1 MPRRILLCTD
11 FSENSQPAGRMASI
25 CARAFGSNLLVLHV
39 INSKRIGFSSPEG
52 EVPVDIKRLLDNIR
66 ESCDQALQLVADQF
80 REEGHNVTAHCVTGV
95 PSSEIVRFARENA
108 VDLIVM
114 GTHGWTGIKHLIMGS
129 TAENV
134 LRSSACPV
142 LTVRPKQVR

>member
-11 FSENSQPAGRMASI
+11 FSENSQPAGRLAAE
-25 CARAFGSNLLVLHV
+25 CARAFAADLLVLHV
-39 INSKRIGFSSPEG
+39 INSKRIGFPSLEG
-52 EVPVDIKRLLDNIR
+52 KVPLDMQRLLDNIR
-66 ESCDQALQLVADQF
+66 ESCDQALLIFADQF
-80 REEGHNVTAHCVTGV
+80 REAARSVTAHCVTGV
-95 PSSEIVRFARENA
+95 PSSEIVRFAEENA

-134 LRSSACPV
+134 LRSSGCPV
-142 LTVRPKQVR
+142 LTVRPLKT